1 MEQVVVV
8 GSGAAGLAAALA
20 AADSG
25 ASVTVLERDDLLGG
39 TTAISG
45 GIVWAPA
52 NRWELAAGISDSPEA
67 ALAYLQS
74 LATGDVDHELMA
86 AFVADVARVV
96 DEIERRTPLSW
107 AVLPAWPDY
116 HSELPS
122 GLDGGRSIWPRP
134 LTLTPELAARV
145 RRPLDVVDDAAPAN
159 DGVVLRGVVRGH
171 VLVGGLLAALLE
183 RGVDV
188 RSGVRALRL
197 LTDGGEVT
205 GVECG
210 SESFRGRVILATGGF
225 QHDRRLAATFLPVPM
240 VAPLGPPGCTGDG
253 LRMALS
259 VGAELGNMTEGW
271 WMPAI
276 SVPGEQLDGSPLY
289 RQLHSERAQPGSIM
303 VDRGGRRFVD
313 EAQNYGDV
321 GRAMHRFDASAHR
334 YPAAP
339 CWLVFDGAYRRRY
352 PIGPLEPSQPDPAWL
367 VQAGTPADLALKIGA
382 PALPATIEE
391 FNAGAGRGED
401 PLFGRGTLP
410 YDRWVGD
417 SSAPHPTLAPLAEA
431 PLYAVAVHAG
441 CLGTKGGPR
450 TDADGRV
457 LDRDRRPIAG
467 LYAAGNAAASPFGTA
482 TAAGGATIGPAL
494 VFGFRAGEAAALDGG
509 RDG

>member
-1 MEQVVVV
+1 
-8 GSGAAGLAAALA
+8 
-20 AADSG
+20 
-25 ASVTVLERDDLLGG
+25 
-39 TTAISG
+39 
-45 GIVWAPA
+45 
-52 NRWELAAGISDSPEA
+52 
-67 ALAYLQS
+67 
-74 LATGDVDHELMA
+74 MA
-86 AFVADVARVV
+86 VFVADVGRVV
-96 DEIERRTPLSW
+96 EEIERLTPLSW

-116 HSELPS
+116 HSELPC
-122 GLDGGRSIWPRP
+122 GLDGGRSIWPRS
-134 LTLTPELAARV
+134 LSLAPELAARI
-145 RRPLDVVDDAAPAN
+145 RRPLDVVDDVSPAN
-159 DGVVLRGVVRGH
+159 DGVVLRGMVRGH
-171 VLVGGLLAALLE
+171 VLVGGLFAAVLE

-188 RSGVRALRL
+188 RTDVRAIRL
-197 LTDGGEVT
+197 LTEGGAVG
-205 GVECG
+205 GVVCA
-210 SESFRGRVILATGGF
+210 SASFRGRVVLASGGIK
-225 QHDRRLAATFLPVPM
+225 HDRRLVATFLPVATT
-240 VAPLGPPGCTGDG
+240 APLGPPGCAGDG

-276 SVPGEQLDGSPLY
+276 SVPGEELDGAPLY

-339 CWLVFDGAYRRRY
+339 SWLIFDGAYRRHY
-352 PIGPLEPSQPDPAWL
+352 PVGPLEPSHPDPAWL
-367 VQAGTPADLALKIGA
+367 VHAGTPADLAVKIGA

-391 FNAGAGRGED
+391 FNAAAGRGED
-401 PLFGRGTLP
+401 PLFGRGSLP

-417 SSAPHPTLAPLAEA
+417 RSAEHPTLAALAE
-431 PLYAVAVHAG
+431 PPFYAVTVHAG

-450 TDADGRV
+450 TDASGRV
-457 LDRDRRPIAG
+457 LNPEYAPIPG

-494 VFGFRAGEAAALDGG
+494 VFGFRAGEAAVLDW
-509 RDG
+509 RS